1 MADPFTSALCKIPPN
16 PDIAG
21 IGVRTAIYAQ
31 NILCFL
37 LALWALWDG
46 NVTVEEL
53 EFAEAQTTTNL
64 VLAFAILISSI
75 VQGLTLGMTSYH
87 GNIVLMMSWMNNTNA
102 FVYFVLYI
110 HHKTGLLVTDGRVE
124 PTWKAWLQHVKDQI
138 APFCKWTYLLCCLSS
153 GR

>member
-1 MADPFTSALCKIPPN
+1 MASAVVAAICTIPAN

-21 IGVRTAIYAQ
+21 IGVRIAIYAQ
-31 NILCFL
+31 NILCFI
-37 LALWALWDG
+37 LAIWALLDG
-46 NVTVEEL
+46 KVTPEEL
-53 EFAEAQTTTNL
+53 EYAEAQTTTNL
-64 VLAFAILISSI
+64 VLAFAILISSV

-110 HHKTGLLVTDGRVE
+110 HHKTGLLDTDGRVE
-124 PTWKAWLQHVKDQI
+124 PTWKAWLRHVKDQV

-153 GR
+153 GL